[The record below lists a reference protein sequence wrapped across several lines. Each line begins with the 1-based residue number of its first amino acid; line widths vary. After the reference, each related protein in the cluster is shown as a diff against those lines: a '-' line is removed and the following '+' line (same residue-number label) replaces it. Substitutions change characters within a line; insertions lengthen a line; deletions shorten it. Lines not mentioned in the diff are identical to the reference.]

1 MLETEEWMWFE
12 WLVIGLY
19 AFFLLF
25 IFLYSLVQLDLVRRY
40 RSRVQG
46 KVLSTNEVHSVTVQL
61 PIFNEM
67 YVAARLIDQAA
78 ALNYPRELLEIQVLD
93 DSTDDTSDI
102 IRERVDH
109 WRSKGVDI
117 VHLRRSNRSGF
128 KAGALAEGLR
138 SAKGELIAIFDADF
152 VPRRDFL
159 TATTAYFEDSA
170 VGMVQARWE
179 HLNAKYS
186 ALTTMQAFGLD
197 AHFTVEQGGRSEG
210 GCFINFN
217 GTAGVWRKQCIFDAG
232 GWSSDTL
239 TEDLDLSYRAQLKGW
254 RFVYCEGVGAPAELP
269 AEMNALK
276 TQQYRWTKGAAE
288 CAVKNLPAVITSD
301 QLSIRTKLHA
311 VFHLMNS
318 FIFISVFAS
327 AVLSIPLMFIRQRQ
341 GLDSLFAAGGVVFVM
356 SLFLLMGFY
365 WTSARALGGNPSIG
379 SFLARFFAFLSLS
392 MGMSL
397 HNAIAVAEG
406 YVGRKSPFVRT
417 PKFNIVDQSGGWM
430 GNRYHVRTISKL
442 VWVELGL
449 SGLFFWA
456 VLQGV
461 QSGNPG
467 LLPFHLL
474 LAFGFLAVGG
484 MSVKHAFRG

>member
-1 MLETEEWMWFE
+1 MPKTEEWMWFE
-12 WLVIGLY
+12 WGVIGLY

-40 RSRVQG
+40 RKRVEARKLSGG
-46 KVLSTNEVHSVTVQL
+46 KVRTVTVQL
-61 PIFNEM
+61 PIYNEM
-67 YVAARLIDQAA
+67 YVAARLIDHAA
-78 ALNYPRELLEIQVLD
+78 ALNYPKSSLEIQVLD

-102 IRERVDH
+102 IRERVNH
-109 WRSKGVDI
+109 WKSKGVDI
-117 VHLRRSNRSGF
+117 VHLTRANRIGF
-128 KAGALAEGLR
+128 KAGALADGLR
-138 SAKGELIAIFDADF
+138 SAKGELVAIFDADF
-152 VPRRDFL
+152 VPARDFL
-159 TATTAYFEDSA
+159 TATTAYFEDTG

-186 ALTTMQAFGLD
+186 YLTKMQAFGLD

-217 GTAGVWRKQCIFDAG
+217 GTAGVWRKQCIVDAG

-239 TEDLDLSYRAQLKGW
+239 TEDLDLSYRAQMKDW
-254 RFVYCEGVGAPAELP
+254 KFIYCEGVGAPAELP

-276 TQQYRWTKGAAE
+276 TQQYRWTKGAAQ
-288 CAVKNLPAVITSD
+288 CAVKNLPAVVASKN
-301 QLSIRTKLHA
+301 LSARTKLHA

-341 GLDSLFAAGGVVFVM
+341 GLDSLFLAGGVVFII
-356 SLFLLMGFY
+356 SLCMLMGFY
-365 WTSARALGGNPSIG
+365 WTSVRALEGSASIG
-379 SFLARFFAFLSLS
+379 SFLVRFFSFLSLS

-397 HNAIAVAEG
+397 HNAIAVVEG
-406 YVGRKSPFVRT
+406 YAGRKSPFVRT
-417 PKFNIVDQSGGWM
+417 PKFNIVNREGGWI
-430 GNRYHVRTISKL
+430 GSRYHGRTISRL
-442 VWVELGL
+442 VWIELGL

-456 VLQGV
+456 VVQGV
-461 QSGNPG
+461 LSGNPG

-474 LAFGFLAVGG
+474 LALGFLAVGG
-484 MSVKHAFRG
+484 MSVKHAFQG